1 MLKVVGR
8 QVDEVWQSRVMRT
21 QMNCAVL
28 WGEGGDHLYGFDESE
43 LKCIDPNDGTEKWGE
58 RSLGKGSLIMS
69 ADGRMIIMSDKG
81 ELVTAK
87 ADPKGF
93 TALARTQLL
102 PQSKCWTA
110 PALANGKIYARNA
123 AGDAACVDVG
133 KK

>member
-1 MLKVVGR
+1 MIRLDGG
-8 QVDEVWQSRVMRT
+8 QADEVWQSKVLRT
-21 QMNCAVL
+21 QMNCSVL
-28 WGEGGDHLYGFDESE
+28 WNGHVYGFDEST
-43 LKCIDPNDGTEKWGE
+43 LKCIVLQDGTEKWGE

-87 ADPKGF
+87 ADPSGF
-93 TALARTQLL
+93 TVLARTQLL
-102 PQSKCWTA
+102 PRSRCWTT

-123 AGDAACVDVG
+123 VGDAACVDVS